1 MSLPTSLSV
10 QIVTPN
16 AVAWSGTATDVQ
28 APGLLGEFGVFPRH
42 IPYLTVLVPGVATVR
57 TAEGV
62 KRFVVGEGFAEAGP
76 DRVVLLAD
84 TCEDASTV
92 DKAAAQRDLAAAEAV
107 LAAAAFGTVERT
119 QAEKQA
125 ALARARLR

>member
-1 MSLPTSLSV
+1 MSIPTSLSV

-16 AVAWSGTATDVQ
+16 AVAWSGTASDVQ

-42 IPYLTVLVPGVATVR
+42 IPFLTVLVPGVATVR

-62 KRFVVGEGFAEAGP
+62 KRFVVGGGFAEAGP

-84 TCEDASTV
+84 SCEDLATV
-92 DKAAAQRDLAAAEAV
+92 DKSAAQKDLAAAEA
-107 LAAAAFGTVERT
+107 AIASSAHGSVERT
-119 QAEKQA
+119 LAEKKA
-125 ALARARLR
+125 ALARAKLR

>member
-1 MSLPTSLSV
+1 MSMSTSLSV

-16 AVAWSGTATDVQ
+16 AVAWSGIASDVQ
-28 APGLLGEFGVFPRH
+28 APGVLGEFGVFPRH
-42 IPYLTVLVPGVATVR
+42 IPYLTVLVPGIATVR

-84 TCEDASTV
+84 TCEDLATV
-92 DKAAAQRDLAAAEAV
+92 DKAAAQKDLAAAEAEIAQSAYGTIERL
-107 LAAAAFGTVERT
+107 LAER
-119 QAEKQA
+119 KA
-125 ALARARLR
+125 ALARAKLR